1 MMANPDNSQNTDG
14 IFDQPK
20 KCAIYARYSCDLS
33 RPSSIE
39 DQTRKCR
46 QECQRHN
53 GWAIAEEWVVADRE
67 VSGRSLVGRDAL
79 ASLKEAAKRKV
90 RPFDCII
97 IDDTSR
103 LGRNVPDVL
112 KLAQVFEHYGVAL
125 QFVSPPLNSCDPSF
139 HILLTFKAMM
149 DEQYSIGLADKVWRG
164 LEGRVL
170 KGYNAGAACYGYRN
184 VAVPDPTG
192 KGDGLLGVRLE
203 SVPEKAKVV
212 VWIFEMYAGGF
223 SLDGIAKVLRA
234 EGILAPK
241 PPRKNSVRGW
251 SADGIAEILRNKR
264 YIGIYEWGRTTN
276 SRDPETGRI
285 VTKPRPEDKWVRF
298 DNPAWKIV
306 SEELWE
312 KVQKQLELK
321 RHCGI
326 PKNGGLNRTK
336 RSQGYLFSG
345 LLCCGICGGPM
356 NIVDGTAGGAAVWYG
371 CGAHRYK
378 DACTNN
384 IRIGRDRLEEQL
396 LPWLTRDLLLGDRL
410 KKDADCLFAEI
421 QKRVDELQV
430 EARKNAINVP
440 ELVKQLAEELLEAR
454 NIREFIAK
462 AGSRAPMTLLGDLEG
477 RDARVK
483 KIEDLLA
490 RTKQPEPGIRL
501 SADEIRE
508 HLLSKLGNL
517 QAVLTSQPLLG
528 RTILREHIR
537 RITLTPGEMGGR
549 RIFHVGVEFALGGLG
564 GSGVMLTDGVDASM
578 QQYGFSTITVSGL
591 TLDTSRVRR
600 KPEAPK
606 QESENGGS
614 APILLTPAAEANDPT
629 QGSDSGRKEIHA

>member
-1 MMANPDNSQNTDG
+1 MITNLDNSQNTG
-14 IFDQPK
+14 GTFEQPK

-46 QECQRHN
+46 QMCQQHE
-53 GWAIAEEWVVADRE
+53 GWTIVEDWVVADRE

-90 RPFDCII
+90 RPFDCVI

-112 KLAQVFEHYGVAL
+112 KLAEVFEHHEVSL
-125 QFVSPPLNSCDPSF
+125 QFVSPPLNSRDPNF
-139 HILLTFKAMM
+139 RMLLIFKAIM
-149 DEQYSIGLADKVWRG
+149 DEQYSTGLADKVWRG

-170 KGYNAGAACYGYRN
+170 KGYSAGAPCYGYRN
-184 VAVPDPTG
+184 VDVPDPTG
-192 KGDGLLGVRLE
+192 KGDGLLGVRME
-203 SVPEKAKVV
+203 IVPEKAQVV

-234 EGILAPK
+234 EGILPPK

-298 DNPAWKIV
+298 NNPAWGIV
-306 SEELWE
+306 SDELWE
-312 KVQKQLELK
+312 KVQTQLELK

-326 PKNGGLNRTK
+326 PKNGGLGRTR
-336 RSQGYLFSG
+336 RSQKYLFSG
-345 LLCCGICGGPM
+345 LLSCGVCGGSI
-356 NIVDGTAGGAAVWYG
+356 NIVDGTTGGEAVWYG
-371 CGAHRYK
+371 CSAHRYK
-378 DACTNN
+378 GACTNH

-410 KKDADCLFAEI
+410 KEAADSLFAEV
-421 QKRVDELQV
+421 QKRVTELQV
-430 EARKNAINVP
+430 KARKNAFNVP
-440 ELVKQLAEELLEAR
+440 ELLKQLAEEQHEAR
-454 NIREFIAK
+454 NIKEFIAK
-462 AGSRAPMTLLGDLEG
+462 AGSRAPMTLLDDLEE

-490 RTKQPEPGIRL
+490 RAKEPEPGIRL

-508 HLLSKLGNL
+508 QLLSKFGKLP
-517 QAVLTSQPLLG
+517 AVLTSEPLLG

-537 RITLTPGEMGGR
+537 KITLTPGEINKK
-549 RIFHVGVEFALGGLG
+549 RILHVSVEFELGGLG
-564 GSGVMLTDGVDASM
+564 NSGVLLTDGVDASS
-578 QQYGFSTITVSGL
+578 QQYGFSTITVTGL
-591 TLDTSRVRR
+591 AIDLSRVRR
-600 KPEAPK
+600 KPAPLT
-606 QESENGGS
+606 QAADSSVPNPVPPALDANAPTEGLDSES
-614 APILLTPAAEANDPT
+614 
-629 QGSDSGRKEIHA
+629 KEIAA